1 MKITENKLRSIIR
14 KIILEYDSIRDRLMP
29 IEKTGDR
36 VYDAIKQR
44 NISKVEMDEL
54 NRILSGPE
62 GSYRDEAITNFNVK
76 YGFERFEKICSM
88 LDLNP
93 YSKHEDQ
100 YAI

>member
-1 MKITENKLRSIIR
+1 MKITENKLRNIIR
-14 KIILEYDSIRDRLMP
+14 KIILEYDSIRDRLKP

-44 NISKVEMDEL
+44 NISKVEMDDL

-62 GSYRDEAITNFNVK
+62 GSYRDRAISNFNVK
-76 YGFERFEKICSM
+76 YGLERFEKICSM

-93 YSKHEDQ
+93 YSKHKDQ